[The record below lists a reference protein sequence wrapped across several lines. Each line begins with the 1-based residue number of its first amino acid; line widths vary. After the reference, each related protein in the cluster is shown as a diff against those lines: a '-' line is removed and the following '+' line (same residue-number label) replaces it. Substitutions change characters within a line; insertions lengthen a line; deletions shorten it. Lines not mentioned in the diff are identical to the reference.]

1 MSLTKIA
8 VLSNV
13 NMNFVIRLLKK
24 EFEVYESEGYG
35 NELGVLMNPQSS
47 YHGFG
52 PRVTFLLMDLME
64 VVEHQL
70 EVDPGRSDGAVAA
83 IDRWFAMLESCMKPE
98 TVYYV
103 SDGYLWGPE
112 LSVVSDPGRK
122 QALEAI
128 WQERLH
134 ALCKAHW
141 NVYIFPYRHLIEQM
155 GEENAFS
162 LKTWYLGKIL
172 HTNEAQK
179 RLGGLIRRKVEVQGR
194 TAKKVLLL
202 DLDNTLWGGLAG
214 EADHT
219 PIILSEDHSGLA
231 YKNLQR
237 VILQMQKQGV
247 ILGIVSKNNEEDAIE
262 ILRSHPHQVLRPE
275 CFAAFRINWQPKHEN
290 IVQIAQELNLGLDSF
305 VFWDDNPTE
314 RELVSSMLPQVTVP
328 DFPDKPEEL
337 APAMAEIYHQF
348 FEKAAVT
355 KEDLEKTRQYADNA
369 KRNQLQARVQSFEEY
384 LKQLDIVVTPEDPA
398 ANMVRLV
405 QLVNKTNQFN
415 LTTRRFEQ
423 AQMQQILEDPHRR
436 VFLYR
441 VADCFGDN
449 GIVAAGI
456 AEIQETDGD
465 AGEMAG
471 SKAGKV
477 TSEGYDR
484 ENVKSALIEELVMSC
499 RVMGKNIEY
508 AIVEDM
514 ENALLAEGCQF
525 VKATYLPTAKN
536 KPVETL
542 YEKLGYTVIEKL
554 QDGSKFYKIDLAN
567 RPDRVYYVTIR

>member
-24 EFEVYESEGYG
+24 DFEVYESEGYG
-35 NELGVLMNPQSS
+35 NELGVLMNPRSS

-52 PRVTFLLMDLME
+52 PQVTFLLMDLME

-70 EVDPGRSDGAVAA
+70 EVEAAVTGEQTAQMSAVERQAAEGAVWA
-83 IDRWFAMLESCMKPE
+83 IHRWFGVLEGCLKPDQI
-98 TVYYV
+98 YYV

-134 ALCKAHW
+134 ALCKAHE
-141 NVYIFPYRHLIEQM
+141 NVYILPYRHLIEQM

-179 RLGGLIRRKVEVQGR
+179 RLSALIREKVEVQGR
-194 TAKKVLLL
+194 VAKKVLLL

-219 PIILSEDHSGLA
+219 PILLSEDHSGLA

-247 ILGIVSKNNEEDAIE
+247 ILGIVSKNNEEDAME
-262 ILRSHPHQVLRPE
+262 ILRSNPHQVLRPE

-314 RELVSSMLPQVTVP
+314 RELVSSMLPQVIVP

-337 APAMAEIYHQF
+337 APAMAEIYRKY

-369 KRNQLQARVQSFEEY
+369 KRNQLQAQVQSFEEY
-384 LKQLDIVVTPEDPA
+384 LKQLDIVVTPEDPG

-423 AQMQQILEDPHRR
+423 AEMLKVLEDPHRR

-456 AEIQETDGD
+456 VEIQETG
-465 AGEMAG
+465 
-471 SKAGKV
+471 
-477 TSEGYDR
+477 
-484 ENVKSALIEELVMSC
+484 KSALIEELVMSC

-525 VKATYLPTAKN
+525 VEASYLPTAKN

-542 YEKLGYTVIEKL
+542 YEKLGYTVIKSES
-554 QDGSKFYKIDLAN
+554 DGSKFYKIDLAN

>member
-24 EFEVYESEGYG
+24 EYEVYESEGYG

-52 PRVTFLLMDLME
+52 PQVTFLLMDLME

-70 EVDPGRSDGAVAA
+70 VVADGATVA
-83 IDRWFAMLESCMKPE
+83 IDRWFTMLESCLKPE
-98 TVYYV
+98 GIYYV
-103 SDGYLWGPE
+103 SDAYLWGPE
-112 LSVVSDPGRK
+112 IPVLSDPGRK
-122 QALEAI
+122 QALEAV
-128 WQERLH
+128 WQKRLQD
-134 ALCKAHW
+134 LCSHHT
-141 NVYIFPYRHLIEQM
+141 NVYILPYRHMVEQM

-179 RLGGLIRRKVEVQGR
+179 RLSALICEKVEVQGR

-219 PIILSEDHSGLA
+219 PIVLSEDHSGLA

-247 ILGIVSKNNEEDAIE
+247 ILGIVSKNNEEDAME

-275 CFAAFRINWQPKHEN
+275 CFAVYRINWQPKHEN
-290 IVQIAQELNLGLDSF
+290 IVDIAQELNLGLDSF

-337 APAMAEIYHQF
+337 APAMAKIYRKF

-355 KEDLEKTRQYADNA
+355 KEDLDKTKQYADNA
-369 KRNQLQARVQSFEEY
+369 RRNQLQARVENFEEY
-384 LKQLDIVVTPEDPA
+384 LKQLAIVVTKEDPA
-398 ANMVRLV
+398 ANIVRLV

-415 LTTRRFEQ
+415 LTTKRFDQ
-423 AQMQQILEDPHRR
+423 AQMQEVLEDQHRK

-441 VADCFGDN
+441 VEDCFGDN

-456 AEIQETDGD
+456 VECKEKRGD
-465 AGEMAG
+465 AGKEA
-471 SKAGKV
+471 
-477 TSEGYDR
+477 
-484 ENVKSALIEELVMSC
+484 VKEAFIEELVMSC

-514 ENALLAEGCQF
+514 ENALQAEGCQL
-525 VKATYLPTAKN
+525 VKACFLPTAKN

-542 YEKLGYTVIEKL
+542 YEKLGYTVIEKRR
-554 QDGSKFYKIDLAN
+554 DGSKIYEIDLAK
-567 RPDRVYYVTIR
+567 RPERVYYVTMR